1 MTLFHIRVILVPNP
15 KTPGMTPPK
24 ASKTIAPEVE
34 EKVESTVEAT
44 NTVNRDWW
52 RDPKGSP
59 TTNFYNH

>member
-1 MTLFHIRVILVPNP
+1 MLMLVMTLFHIRVILVPNP

-44 NTVNRDWW
+44 NTVNRDW
-52 RDPKGSP
+52 
-59 TTNFYNH
+59 